1 MKAKVLYT
9 YYENDI
15 RIDVYAPRAP
25 RASEVTW
32 PAGKM
37 RGSLF
42 NSGTKA
48 ETLKKE
54 GYRPY
59 GTR

>member
-1 MKAKVLYT
+1 MKAKILYS
-9 YYENDI
+9 YYENDV
-15 RIDVYAPRAP
+15 RIYAPRAP
-25 RASEVTW
+25 RANEVTW